1 MPATPIP
8 SYFTEGERAVAAEV
22 QKDALNFAND
32 NDIEAGAY
40 MAPVAALVLRGDL
53 SDAALLSMARE
64 VLQQYERDTRHHV
77 ALIDEAAAADEQEA
91 LALCAMHIRSL
102 PDSLLSR
109 NGAIA

>member
-1 MPATPIP
+1 MPTRNNH
-8 SYFTEGERAVAAEV
+8 FTDAQIEVAEQV
-22 QKDALNFAND
+22 RRDPLNFANE

-40 MAPVAALVLRGDL
+40 MAPVAGLVLRGDL

-64 VLQQYERDTRHHV
+64 LLQQYERDTRHHV
-77 ALIDEAAAADEQEA
+77 ALIDEAAAADEHEA
-91 LALCAMHIRSL
+91 LALRAMHIRSL

>member
-1 MPATPIP
+1 MRAQNNP
-8 SYFTEGERAVAAEV
+8 FTTAQTEVAE
-22 QKDALNFAND
+22 QIQRDPLNFAND
-32 NDIEAGAY
+32 NDLEAGAY

-53 SDAALLSMARE
+53 SDVALLSMARE
-64 VLQQYERDTRHHV
+64 ILQQYERDTRHHV

-91 LALCAMHIRSL
+91 LGLRVLHIRSL

>member
-1 MPATPIP
+1 MQARHRH
-8 SYFTEGERAVAAEV
+8 FTAAQTEVAE
-22 QKDALNFAND
+22 QIQRDPLNFAND

-40 MAPVAALVLRGDL
+40 MAPVAGLVLRGDL

-64 VLQQYERDTRHHV
+64 ILQQYERDTRHHV

-91 LALCAMHIRSL
+91 LALRAMHIRSL

>member
-1 MPATPIP
+1 MPARN
-8 SYFTEGERAVAAEV
+8 SHFTAAQTEVAE
-22 QKDALNFAND
+22 QIQRDPLNFAND

-40 MAPVAALVLRGDL
+40 MAPVAGLVLRGDL

-64 VLQQYERDTRHHV
+64 ILQQYERDTGHHV
-77 ALIDEAAAADEQEA
+77 ALIDEAAAADEHEA
-91 LALCAMHIRSL
+91 LALRAMHIRSL